1 MYKPYNQQR
10 CIKNAQ
16 HTMVLYYKHPLR
28 HEERTQLEI
37 IAEKNVHKLVGG
49 WFEIFFWDIGFL

>member
-16 HTMVLYYKHPLR
+16 LTMVLYYKHPLR
-28 HEERTQLEI
+28 HEERTQFEI

-49 WFEIFFWDIGFL
+49 DR